1 MDSIPHMVQTER
13 TVLLVLPQDLD
24 DLPFSCMLP
33 LSTLGD
39 LGCHRSGQFVL
50 L

>member
-1 MDSIPHMVQTER
+1 MHSER
-13 TVLLVLPQDLD
+13 TVLLVLFQDLD
-24 DLPFSCMLP
+24 DLPFSGMLSI
-33 LSTLGD
+33 STLDD